1 LQCRHKQIK
10 MKKKKAIHCK
20 TRDQA
25 MKVLDILKEKG
36 YKWVDD
42 TPLMENLNYS
52 HYERYTV
59 YYIYTDRSVTYAR
72 IDNGQNI
79 IPASKY
85 IKKHTKKQLLKQAEE
100 ANEAITPQPHSGLD
114 LDTFINWPKREV
126 ILNTY
131 LTDTQQELWPAFE
144 ALCELLEIYRKI
156 DLPEQEKDYPIY
168 TPMFLY
174 NGESFAQGWNLVY
187 KILQFPNMDTCDE
200 FIKENK
206 ALLEKA
212 KTLL

>member
-1 LQCRHKQIK
+1 

-20 TRDQA
+20 NEQEAEQIT
-25 MKVLDILKEKG
+25 KILDGKG
-36 YKWVDD
+36 FNVENDTFRFFNVKTCYIIKANNVTFSPIDYCFVNNYK
-42 TPLMENLNYS
+42 
-52 HYERYTV
+52 
-59 YYIYTDRSVTYAR
+59 
-72 IDNGQNI
+72 I

-85 IKKHTKKQLLKQAEE
+85 IKKHAKKQLLKQVKE

-114 LDTFINWPKREV
+114 LDTVIDWPKREV

-131 LTDTQQELWPAFE
+131 LTETQQELWPAFE
-144 ALCELLEIYRKI
+144 ALCEVVEIYRKI

-174 NGESFAQGWNLVY
+174 NGGTLAIRGWNLVY

-206 ALLEKA
+206 ELLEKA
-212 KTLL
+212 KPLL